1 MGCNGFPSKLVDSTH
16 FIWCCLSHIGLKGGI
31 VVVMI
36 VILMGV
42 SGSGKTT
49 IGKGLA
55 ERLGWRFFEGD
66 EFHPQANITKMG
78 KGIPLSDEDRQPWL
92 NALKKLI
99 DQLILKQES
108 AVIACS
114 ALKEAYRET
123 LKHKNNEV
131 CFVYLKGEYELIEKR
146 LEERSNHYMKG
157 GLLSTQRAC
166 ESNNGRHWQGSRGY
180 REDTT
185 RRTTQLAGTRAQ
197 V

>member
-1 MGCNGFPSKLVDSTH
+1 MVLSVPYWIKGRHRCGDDRDIDGCIRLRQDNHRERVGRTP
-16 FIWCCLSHIGLKGGI
+16 GLE
-31 VVVMI
+31 V
-36 VILMGV
+36 L
-42 SGSGKTT
+42 
-49 IGKGLA
+49 
-55 ERLGWRFFEGD
+55 WD

-131 CFVYLKGEYELIEKR
+131 CFVYLKGEYELIEKS
-146 LEERSNHYMKG
+146 L
-157 GLLSTQRAC
+157 
-166 ESNNGRHWQGSRGY
+166 
-180 REDTT
+180 
-185 RRTTQLAGTRAQ
+185 
-197 V
+197 